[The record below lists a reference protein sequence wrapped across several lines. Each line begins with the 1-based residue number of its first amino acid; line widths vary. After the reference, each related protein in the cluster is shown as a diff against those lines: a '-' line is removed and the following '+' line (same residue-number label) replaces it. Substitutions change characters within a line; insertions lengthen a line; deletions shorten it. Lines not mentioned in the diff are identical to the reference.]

1 MMKPAGAICLV
12 TGASSGIG
20 RATALEL
27 AREGCELIVSSDE
40 EEALDE
46 LARTIGATA
55 LHSDLSQ
62 PGAANELARAALAV
76 RDRVDV
82 LVNAAGIGLFGPSAE
97 ADPGAIE
104 RLLAVNVGA
113 PIQLTCALLPGMLER
128 RRGQIVNI
136 GSIISHVGRKNEA
149 VYAASKGALALF
161 SESLRYEL
169 YGSGV
174 GASLVSPAVVD
185 TRFFERRGVP
195 YDRRRPAPIDAE
207 RVAKA
212 VVEAIRHDRAEIML
226 PAWLG
231 LVGRVRGL
239 SPRLFRLLARKLDQP
254 GGPDSAKRS
263 NG

>member
-1 MMKPAGAICLV
+1 MSKLAGAICLV

-27 AREGCELIVSSDE
+27 AREGCELIVSSNE
-40 EEALDE
+40 EEALEE

-62 PGAANELARAALAV
+62 PGAADELARSALAA
-76 RDRVDV
+76 RGHVDV
-82 LVNAAGIGLFGPSAE
+82 LVNAAGIGLY
-97 ADPGAIE
+97 GAIAEVEPNEIE
-104 RLLAVNVGA
+104 RVLTVNVSA
-113 PIQLTCALLPGMLER
+113 PIQLTRALLPGMLER
-128 RRGQIVNI
+128 RQGHIVNI

-212 VVEAIRHDRAEIML
+212 VVKAIRRDRAEIVL
-226 PAWLG
+226 PAWFG

-239 SPRLFRLLARKLDQP
+239 TPGLFRLLARRLGQP
-254 GGPDSAKRS
+254 GSSDSAKRS
-263 NG
+263 KR